1 MIFFGNRKN
10 SVIEEKT
17 PEIFNTEKD
26 EKADI
31 TSAECPACA
40 VSWKRNLVF
49 VWMAQFLSI
58 MGFSFGIPFVPY
70 FLQEELHVEPDKLA
84 MWVALFA
91 AATPLTLAIFSPIWG
106 ALADRMGRRPMLL
119 RAYFGASVILT
130 LMGAVTSPVWL
141 IVLRLAQ
148 GVLTGT
154 VTASQALVSAHTP
167 NHRSGLALGSLN
179 SAVFSGALTGAFVGG
194 WTAEL
199 FGYRIAFYLSGFVML
214 ISASLVLFGVRESFI
229 KPLSTER
236 AGNIFAGIKPSLGQ
250 LKLALPILLLM
261 TAVMFSR
268 QFDAS
273 FVPLLVQQIH
283 GKIEGAAL
291 RTGMLFALC
300 GLAGVF
306 SGISLGWLADRVS
319 PGRIGKWSAFFAGL
333 MMLPQ
338 AFVGSMGLLFPI
350 RFGMIFAAGGLDPV
364 LQIWLC
370 KMTPA
375 QSRGLIFGWSATAR
389 AVGWVFA
396 PLAGGFVAGS
406 LGIRYIFIIGPLF
419 YFILIFLISRT
430 VRKIESNSNGKIHPD
445 APIPPE
451 MITEKA

>member
-1 MIFFGNRKN
+1 VIFFKN
-10 SVIEEKT
+10 KNKASSIGGPDNSPGDKDLRSNLPLPET
-17 PEIFNTEKD
+17 PP
-26 EKADI
+26 
-31 TSAECPACA
+31 S
-40 VSWKRNLVF
+40 VSWQRNLVF

-70 FLQEELHVEPDKLA
+70 FFQEELGVKADDLA
-84 MWVALFA
+84 MWVALFG
-91 AATPLTLAIFSPIWG
+91 AATPLTLAIFSPVWG

-119 RAYFGASVILT
+119 RAYFGASIILT
-130 LMGAVTSPVWL
+130 LMGTVTSPIWL
-141 IVLRLAQ
+141 IILRLGQ

-154 VTASQALVSAHTP
+154 VTASQALVSTHTP

-179 SAVFSGALTGAFVGG
+179 SAVFSGALMGAFVGG

-199 FGYRIAFYLSGFVML
+199 FGYRIAFYFSGFVML
-214 ISASLVLFGVRESFI
+214 ISASLVFFGVKEVFHRP
-229 KPLSTER
+229 PLPEKS
-236 AGNIFAGIKPSLGQ
+236 GGIFAGIKPSVGQ

-261 TAVMFSR
+261 TAVMFAR

-306 SGISLGWLADRVS
+306 SGVSLGWLADRVS
-319 PGRIGKWSAFFAGL
+319 PGKIGKWSAFFAGL

-338 AFVGSMGLLFPI
+338 AFVWSMGLLFPI
-350 RFGMIFAAGGLDPV
+350 RFLMIFAAGGLDPV

-396 PLAGGFVAGS
+396 PLAGGLVAGA
-406 LGIRYIFIIGPLF
+406 LGIRYIFLIGPFF
-419 YFILIFLISRT
+419 YFTLIFLISIT
-430 VRKIESNSNGKIHPD
+430 VKKIESNSGGKVPPD
-445 APIPPE
+445 TPVPPE
-451 MITEKA
+451 MITEKSA